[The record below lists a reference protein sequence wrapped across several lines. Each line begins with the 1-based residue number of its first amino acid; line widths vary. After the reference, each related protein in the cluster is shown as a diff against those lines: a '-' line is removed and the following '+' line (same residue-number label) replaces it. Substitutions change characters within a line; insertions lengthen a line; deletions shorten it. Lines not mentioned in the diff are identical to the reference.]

1 MKFIINVFICYYRAF
16 EGNEIIKISPNIVYQ
31 DSTGV
36 FPSQFNPAY
45 ITTSNIHTYEEL
57 PYSTGPDTN
66 TEPPPLPPD
75 RLPETVTT
83 DNNDDDDYI

>member
-1 MKFIINVFICYYRAF
+1 MKFIINVLICYYRAI

-36 FPSQFNPAY
+36 VPSQFNPAY
-45 ITTSNIHTYEEL
+45 ITSSDIHTYEEL

-83 DNNDDDDYI
+83 DNNDDDYI

>member
-1 MKFIINVFICYYRAF
+1 MHHDNTV
-16 EGNEIIKISPNIVYQ
+16 V
-31 DSTGV
+31 V
-36 FPSQFNPAY
+36 PSQLNPAY
-45 ITTSNIHTYEEL
+45 MITSDIHMYEEL
-57 PYSTGPDTN
+57 PYSTGLDTN